1 MKKIYISLLAIVLI
15 NLLKITLFSHTDLII
30 MGQKHADKISTLDSD
45 ISDKINRALLSK
57 LFENSELDFSQ
68 ISIDFERY
76 LVLIDA
82 LKRKTIK
89 GSIVEQWI
97 NKGGSIDT
105 GESYVNSFYMLYL
118 KALIHKDGDNKKIVS
133 CFKFQVVGTLN
144 LKR

>member
-1 MKKIYISLLAIVLI
+1 
-15 NLLKITLFSHTDLII
+15 

-82 LKRKTIK
+82 LKGKL
-89 GSIVEQWI
+89 S
-97 NKGGSIDT
+97 
-105 GESYVNSFYMLYL
+105 
-118 KALIHKDGDNKKIVS
+118 KAPS
-133 CFKFQVVGTLN
+133 
-144 LKR
+144 